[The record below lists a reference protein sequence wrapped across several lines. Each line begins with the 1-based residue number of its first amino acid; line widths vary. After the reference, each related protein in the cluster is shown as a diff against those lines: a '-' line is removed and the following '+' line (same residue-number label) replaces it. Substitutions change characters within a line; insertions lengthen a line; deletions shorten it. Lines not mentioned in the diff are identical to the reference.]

1 MTAAPDMLSPLA
13 QAARDGDVA
22 EVKRLVANGH
32 DADDGGGGP
41 SPLWEACAS
50 EAPAPAR
57 LAIAEALLA
66 AGADARKAV
75 PEQRPLHAAAQS
87 GPVALVDLLLA
98 HGAIEWEPNVAGKSA
113 LDIAR
118 ESSAAD
124 AAAVVD
130 ILDRPVIRDA
140 GFRAAVDAIH
150 AGNVAEL
157 QRLLDAGP
165 RLLTERIREPE
176 CYRLSQRDQYFR
188 DPKLI
193 WFIANNPTLT
203 DTMAANMADV
213 ARAMI
218 RRGVTQADLDTTLG
232 LVMTSSSARENGL
245 QLVLVDVLVDAGA
258 KASPQDMHGVLG
270 HCETEAVEH
279 LIAGGMAL
287 TAPIAAALDR
297 RDVLPELLSAA
308 TQADIDAAL
317 DLAVIN
323 NRTEAA
329 RLALQAGANPDRFS
343 SQHGHSQPLHQA
355 ALHDNIALL
364 DMLVAAGARVDAVDT
379 LWGGTPLGWARHG
392 GNAAAIAWLE
402 GRMRR

>member
-1 MTAAPDMLSPLA
+1 LTAAPDMLSPLA
-13 QAARDGDVA
+13 RAARDGDVA

-32 DADDGGGGP
+32 DADDGGGDT

-50 EAPAPAR
+50 EAPAAAR

-66 AGADARKAV
+66 EGANARKAV
-75 PEQRPLHAAAQS
+75 PGQRPLHAAAQS

-124 AAAVVD
+124 AAAMVE

-157 QRLLDAGP
+157 QRLLDAEP

-188 DPKLI
+188 DPKVF
-193 WFIANNPTLT
+193 WFIANNPTLIA
-203 DTMAANMADV
+203 TMPANMPEI

-218 RRGVTQADLDTTLG
+218 RRGVMQEDLDTTLG

-245 QLVLVDVLVDAGA
+245 QLALVDVLVDAGA
-258 KASPQDMHGVLG
+258 KASAQDMHGVLG

-297 RDVLPELLSAA
+297 RDVLPDLLGAT

-329 RLALQAGANPDRFS
+329 RLALQAGANPNRFS
-343 SQHGHSQPLHQA
+343 SQHRHSQPLHQA
-355 ALHDNIALL
+355 ALHDNVAMLE
-364 DMLVAAGARVDAVDT
+364 MLVAAGARPDAVDT

-402 GRMRR
+402 SRMRR

>member
-1 MTAAPDMLSPLA
+1 MTAAPNMLSPLA
-13 QAARDGDVA
+13 RAARDGDVA

-32 DADDGGGGP
+32 DADDGGGDT

-50 EAPAPAR
+50 QAPAAAR

-66 AGADARKAV
+66 EGANARKAV
-75 PEQRPLHAAAQS
+75 PGQRPLHAAAQS

-98 HGAIEWEPNVAGKSA
+98 HGAIEWEPNVAGQSA

-124 AAAVVD
+124 AAAMVE

-157 QRLLDAGP
+157 RRLLDAEP
-165 RLLTERIREPE
+165 RLLAERIREPE
-176 CYRLSQRDQYFR
+176 CYRRSERAQYFL

-193 WFIANNPTLT
+193 WFIANNPPLT
-203 DTMAANMADV
+203 DTMPANMPDI

-218 RRGVTQADLDTTLG
+218 RRGVTQADLDATLG
-232 LVMTSSSARENGL
+232 LVMTSSSARQNGL
-245 QLVLVDVLVDAGA
+245 QITLVDVLVDAGA
-258 KASPQDMHGVLG
+258 RAAPQDMLGVLAHG
-270 HCETEAVEH
+270 ETEAVEH

-297 RDVLPELLSAA
+297 RDVLPELLGTVA
-308 TQADIDAAL
+308 QADIDAAL

-329 RLALQAGANPDRFS
+329 RLALRAGANPDRFS

-355 ALHDNIALL
+355 ALHDNVAMLE
-364 DMLVAAGARVDAVDT
+364 MLVAAGARPDAVDT

-402 GRMRR
+402 SRMRR